1 MWYFFCQLYFPLI
14 FNVVLIVYVIKS
26 SELSVFV
33 SWPTVDQLMAAV
45 CQLVKK
51 YAFILLAVDVHMHIS
66 SVVVL
71 LGIQEL

>member
-1 MWYFFCQLYFPLI
+1 MWYFFCQLYFSLI
-14 FNVVLIVYVIKS
+14 FNVVLIVYMYVIKS

-33 SWPTVDQLMAAV
+33 SWPTVDQLTAAV

-51 YAFILLAVDVHMHIS
+51 YTFILLAVDLHIS

-71 LGIQEL
+71 LGI